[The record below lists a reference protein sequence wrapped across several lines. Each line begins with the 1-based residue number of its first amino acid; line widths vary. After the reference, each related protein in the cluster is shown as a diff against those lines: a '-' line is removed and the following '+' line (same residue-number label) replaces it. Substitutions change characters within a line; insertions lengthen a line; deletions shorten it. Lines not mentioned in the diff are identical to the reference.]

1 MDWLSSLLNIQSSI
15 QAIIIVA
22 LICGIGLW
30 LGKIRLGGISLRVL
44 PLCSSLAYSWVVCIW
59 R

>member
-30 LGKIRLGGISLRVL
+30 LL
-44 PLCSSLAYSWVVCIW
+44 PLFSSLAYSWAVCIW